1 MSGMSG
7 RTSASASGSFAVRVS
22 VLFAAIFVV
31 AGTNLPFLPVWLD
44 WAGLGPREIAIITA
58 TPLFVR
64 VAVTPA
70 IAFAA
75 DRAGDHRRFLIGL
88 SWAGLAAL
96 VVLAQSRELLAD
108 PRLHAWC
115 SRLAW
120 TTIMPLTETVAMS
133 GVKAAG
139 LDYGRMRLWGSLS
152 FIAASLV
159 GGWVV
164 ERLGAGSA
172 IWLVVAG
179 GGAHHRG
186 GARPGAADRA
196 RAAEGGDQPAAACRS
211 PSAVGLLRSRTFLI
225 FLVAAGLVQA
235 AHAVFYTFGTL
246 HWRDLGLSTG
256 WSGALWAISIVAE
269 VALFAYS
276 AAVVRRI
283 GPVQLIAL
291 GAGAAVVRW
300 LAMGFDPPLALLVPL
315 QVLHAL
321 TFGATHLGAIHFIG
335 RAGASSAGRHGTGAL
350 RLRHRRHRH
359 GRRHAARRAALRGV
373 RGPGLL
379 GDGGARGGRADR
391 QSRAAEGQAALGAG
405 SAPELRLG
413 RVHEGALVAQGRR
426 RGRAPAAAVRRGRP
440 SRRPARAAWLAPWR
454 ARSTPCSPP

>member
-1 MSGMSG
+1 MSETDAE
-7 RTSASASGSFAVRVS
+7 RERRFFAARVS
-22 VLFAAIFVV
+22 LLFAAIFVV

-44 WAGLGPREIAIITA
+44 WTGLGPREIAIVTA

-96 VVLAQSRELLAD
+96 VVGLVLAYRERWSLAVVF
-108 PRLHAWC
+108 AA
-115 SRLAW
+115 AW
-120 TTIMPLTETVAMS
+120 TTVMPLTETVAMS

-139 LDYGRMRLWGSLS
+139 LDYGRMRVWGSLS

-164 ERLGAGSA
+164 QRLGAGSA

-179 GGAHHRG
+179 AALTTAAAHAL
-186 GARPGAADRA
+186 ARPIGLGRLKAATSPPRLSL
-196 RAAEGGDQPAAACRS
+196 AE
-211 PSAVGLLRSRTFLI
+211 AVGLLGSRTFLI

-246 HWRDLGLSTG
+246 YWRDLGLSTG

-283 GPVQLIAL
+283 GPVELIAL

-315 QVLHAL
+315 QLLHAL
-321 TFGATHLGAIHFIG
+321 TFGATHLGAMHFIG
-335 RAGASSAGRHGTGAL
+335 RAVPQVQAGTAQALYASVTGGIAMGGAMLVTGPLYAAYVGRAYWAMAIL
-350 RLRHRRHRH
+350 
-359 GRRHAARRAALRGV
+359 AAV
-373 RGPGLL
+373 GLL
-379 GDGGARGGRADR
+379 ASLMLLRIKPRSVLLQP
-391 QSRAAEGQAALGAG
+391 QS
-405 SAPELRLG
+405 
-413 RVHEGALVAQGRR
+413 
-426 RGRAPAAAVRRGRP
+426 
-440 SRRPARAAWLAPWR
+440 
-454 ARSTPCSPP
+454 

>member
-1 MSGMSG
+1 
-7 RTSASASGSFAVRVS
+7 
-22 VLFAAIFVV
+22 
-31 AGTNLPFLPVWLD
+31 
-44 WAGLGPREIAIITA
+44 
-58 TPLFVR
+58 
-64 VAVTPA
+64 
-70 IAFAA
+70 
-75 DRAGDHRRFLIGL
+75 
-88 SWAGLAAL
+88 
-96 VVLAQSRELLAD
+96 
-108 PRLHAWC
+108 
-115 SRLAW
+115 
-120 TTIMPLTETVAMS
+120 MPLTETVAMS

-139 LDYGRMRLWGSLS
+139 LDYGRMRVWGSLS

-179 GGAHHRG
+179 AALTTAAAHAL
-186 GARPGAADRA
+186 ARPIGLGRLKAATSPPRLSL
-196 RAAEGGDQPAAACRS
+196 AE
-211 PSAVGLLRSRTFLI
+211 AVGLLGSRTFLI

-283 GPVQLIAL
+283 GPVELIAL

-321 TFGATHLGAIHFIG
+321 TFGATHVGAMHFIG
-335 RAGASSAGRHGTGAL
+335 RAVPQVQAGTAQALYASVTGGIAMGGAMLLAGPLYAAYAGRAYW
-350 RLRHRRHRH
+350 
-359 GRRHAARRAALRGV
+359 AMAAL
-373 RGPGLL
+373 
-379 GDGGARGGRADR
+379 
-391 QSRAAEGQAALGAG
+391 
-405 SAPELRLG
+405 
-413 RVHEGALVAQGRR
+413 
-426 RGRAPAAAVRRGRP
+426 AAVGLIASLVLLKAKP
-440 SRRPARAAWLAPWR
+440 
-454 ARSTPCSPP
+454 RSVLG

>member
-1 MSGMSG
+1 MSETVAE
-7 RTSASASGSFAVRVS
+7 RERRFFAARVS
-22 VLFAAIFVV
+22 LLFAAIFVV

-96 VVLAQSRELLAD
+96 VVLAQSREFWAILACTV
-108 PRLHAWC
+108 AFAA
-115 SRLAW
+115 AW
-120 TTIMPLTETVAMS
+120 TTVMPLTETVAMS

-139 LDYGRMRLWGSLS
+139 LDYGRMRVWGSLS

-179 GGAHHRG
+179 AALTTAAAHAL
-186 GARPGAADRA
+186 ARPIGLGRLKAATSPPRLSL
-196 RAAEGGDQPAAACRS
+196 AE
-211 PSAVGLLRSRTFLI
+211 AVGLLGSRTFLI

-283 GPVQLIAL
+283 GPVELIAL

-315 QVLHAL
+315 QLLHAL
-321 TFGATHLGAIHFIG
+321 TFGATHVGAMHFIG
-335 RAGASSAGRHGTGAL
+335 RAVPQVQAGTAQALYASVTGGIAMGGAMLLAGPLYATYAGQAYW
-350 RLRHRRHRH
+350 
-359 GRRHAARRAALRGV
+359 AMAAL
-373 RGPGLL
+373 
-379 GDGGARGGRADR
+379 
-391 QSRAAEGQAALGAG
+391 
-405 SAPELRLG
+405 
-413 RVHEGALVAQGRR
+413 
-426 RGRAPAAAVRRGRP
+426 AAVGLIASLVLLKAKP
-440 SRRPARAAWLAPWR
+440 RAVLLQPQ
-454 ARSTPCSPP
+454 S